1 MVKGEPRGFDAS
13 DLFPYFICIVYL
25 GGETSNILGE
35 MFTPKKLWEMIP
47 NLTCAYFSNGLVQPP
62 TRYSKYYYVFTS
74 IMLQKGSTTRIN
86 HQILVVC
93 FAIEISICLLFFLG
107 GGLYLKDQDYS
118 GFFVAIL
125 ICCIPKLPSAPDI
138 SRVLVVID
146 VVGVMFS
153 SQIHTAYASRIY
165 TPTSVYV
172 FAYIYIHIF
181 DMCIYTYI
189 LSYMELFNNR

>member
-1 MVKGEPRGFDAS
+1 
-13 DLFPYFICIVYL
+13 
-25 GGETSNILGE
+25 
-35 MFTPKKLWEMIP
+35 MFVI
-47 NLTCAYFSNGLVQPP
+47 
-62 TRYSKYYYVFTS
+62 
-74 IMLQKGSTTRIN
+74 
-86 HQILVVC
+86 
-93 FAIEISICLLFFLG
+93 FFLG

>member
-35 MFTPKKLWEMIP
+35 MFTPK
-47 NLTCAYFSNGLVQPP
+47 NLGDYFFPIWLAHIFQMGW
-62 TRYSKYYYVFTS
+62 F
-74 IMLQKGSTTRIN
+74 N
-86 HQILVVC
+86 HQLDIVLLC
-93 FAIEISICLLFFLG
+93 FYFDNASKGFDNKNQSPNICGLFRNRNINICFFL
-107 GGLYLKDQDYS
+107 GLYLKDQEYS
-118 GFFVAIL
+118 RFFVAIL
-125 ICCIPKLPSAPDI
+125 MCCIPRLPLAPDI
-138 SRVLVVID
+138 SRVLVAID

-165 TPTSVYV
+165 TPISVYV
-172 FAYIYIHIF
+172 FCCIYIHIF
-181 DMCIYTYI
+181 DMCIYILI